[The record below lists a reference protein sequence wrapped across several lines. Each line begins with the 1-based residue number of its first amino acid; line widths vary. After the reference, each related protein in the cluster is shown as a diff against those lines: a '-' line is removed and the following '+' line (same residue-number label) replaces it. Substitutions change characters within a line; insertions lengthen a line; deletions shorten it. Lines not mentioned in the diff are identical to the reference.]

1 MEGQLAASNS
11 GKPYQTGVLSGLGV
25 RGRLLMAF
33 FAVSAFAFLGAS
45 AAFYSFR
52 EFGDALSLITQQR
65 TPAALKSQD
74 LARHAERIVAAA
86 PALLTA
92 TNQAEKDKRAQ
103 EIASDEGA
111 LYERLADLTAAGV
124 DSSVIQ
130 GLEADVKRL
139 NGNLTALDTLV
150 NNRLRVV
157 EQKRQLLSD
166 AVQAAGAVQAL
177 LVPWSAVMEQA
188 IAQWRRSKFDPTL
201 PLARRGEADAEFE
214 KALVWFQ
221 ALQASQVAASNASD
235 LLQRASTADTESGA
249 RVAGFRL
256 QQALNELERLSSDF
270 DPRLRSL
277 LVEAIAKLRPF
288 AVGND
293 SVPALRLREI
303 ALITEGTKLLSENA
317 ALSNSLTAKVASLTV
332 AASKDIADANA
343 RALSVVNFS
352 TWVLVVAV
360 ILSLVSSAL
369 IVWLYVGRNLIARLT
384 ELSNRMLTLAKGDLK
399 SPLPQGGA
407 DEIGEMARAV
417 EVFRDNA
424 IALDQL
430 MAEQEQAAVR
440 LEQQVEQRTHE
451 LSQSIGELRALG
463 EVTQAVTST
472 LDLQTVLTTIVA
484 KAAQLSSTEA
494 GAIYVFDEA
503 QREFRLRATYGMSEE
518 LIAAIRDH
526 HAALSNAVGGL
537 AEQRAP
543 VQTGDL
549 QNEPP
554 SLVNDIIM
562 KAGYRARLLVP
573 LVHSEE
579 TVGALVVRR
588 KEPGEFPKQ
597 TVALL
602 QTFAAQSALAIQN
615 ARLFSDLASARD
627 AANAASQTKSS
638 FLANISHELRTP
650 LNAIIGL
657 TEMLVSNAARFG
669 TDKALEPLRRVNRAG
684 THLLGLINQV
694 LDLSKIEA
702 GKLELNLESVS
713 IAPLIEEVVGTARP
727 LAEQNKNRLS
737 VECPR
742 DLPPIEADAMRLRQ
756 ILLNL
761 LSNACKFTK
770 DGEISLRATTMQ
782 HDERQFIEFSVT
794 DTGIGMTPD
803 QMTRL
808 FEEFAQADATTA
820 RHYGGTGLG
829 LAITRRLCQM
839 MGGDVTVASEPG
851 KGSTFTVRLPFAA
864 SHTVDAPAH
873 PAGEA
878 SPAEP
883 GRDCVL
889 VIDDDPT
896 ARELISEYLR
906 QAGFT
911 VITAAGG
918 REGLKRAKEYHPIA
932 ITLDVMMPDI
942 DGWTVL
948 AALRGDPALAD
959 IPVVMATIVDEQRHG
974 MTLGA
979 VGYLTKPIDRDRLVD
994 LMQKFRAPAGP
1005 TQVLVV
1011 EDDALQR
1018 ERIRAWLEPQQWLL
1032 VEADNGRIALD
1043 RLKES
1048 QPDVILLDLMMPEM
1062 DGFQLVAEL
1071 QKHPA
1076 WRRIPVIVVTARDLT
1091 AEDRTRLNSGIET
1104 VLMKDSFNP
1113 ANLIERV
1120 RQVVSKQRQADKVP
1134 EVAS

>member
-1 MEGQLAASNS
+1 
-11 GKPYQTGVLSGLGV
+11 
-25 RGRLLMAF
+25 
-33 FAVSAFAFLGAS
+33 
-45 AAFYSFR
+45 
-52 EFGDALSLITQQR
+52 
-65 TPAALKSQD
+65 
-74 LARHAERIVAAA
+74 
-86 PALLTA
+86 
-92 TNQAEKDKRAQ
+92 
-103 EIASDEGA
+103 
-111 LYERLADLTAAGV
+111 
-124 DSSVIQ
+124 
-130 GLEADVKRL
+130 
-139 NGNLTALDTLV
+139 
-150 NNRLRVV
+150 
-157 EQKRQLLSD
+157 
-166 AVQAAGAVQAL
+166 
-177 LVPWSAVMEQA
+177 
-188 IAQWRRSKFDPTL
+188 
-201 PLARRGEADAEFE
+201 
-214 KALVWFQ
+214 
-221 ALQASQVAASNASD
+221 
-235 LLQRASTADTESGA
+235 
-249 RVAGFRL
+249 
-256 QQALNELERLSSDF
+256 
-270 DPRLRSL
+270 
-277 LVEAIAKLRPF
+277 
-288 AVGND
+288 
-293 SVPALRLREI
+293 LRLREI
-303 ALITEGTKLLSENA
+303 ALITEGTKLLSETA
-317 ALSNSLTAKVASLTV
+317 ALSNSLTAKVASLTA

-343 RALSVVNFS
+343 RALSVLNFS

-518 LIAAIRDH
+518 LIAAMREH
-526 HAALSNAVGGL
+526 QAALSNAVIGL
-537 AEQRAP
+537 AEQRVP

-638 FLANISHELRTP
+638 FLANMSHELRTP

-657 TEMLVSNAARFG
+657 TEMLVTNAARFG
-669 TDKALEPLRRVNRAG
+669 TDKALEPLQRVNRAG

-702 GKLELNLESVS
+702 GKLELNLESIS
-713 IAPLIEEVVGTARP
+713 IAPLIEEVVGTARQ

-742 DLPPIEADAMRLRQ
+742 DLLPIEADAMRLRQ

-770 DGEISLRATTMQ
+770 DGEVSLRVATIQ
-782 HDERQFIEFSVT
+782 DERRHFIEFSVT
-794 DTGIGMTPD
+794 DTGIGMTSD

-808 FEEFAQADATTA
+808 FEEFSQADASTA

-839 MGGDVTVASEPG
+839 MGGDITVTSEPG
-851 KGSTFTVRLPFAA
+851 KGSTFTVRLPFTAN
-864 SHTVDAPAH
+864 HTVDVPAH
-873 PAGEA
+873 PSGDA
-878 SPAEP
+878 SPMEP

-906 QAGFT
+906 EAGFT

-948 AALRGDPALAD
+948 AALRGDPELAD

-979 VGYLTKPIDRDRLVD
+979 SGYLTKPIDRDRLVN
-994 LMQKFRAPAGP
+994 LMQRFRAPAGP

-1018 ERIRAWLEPQQWLL
+1018 ERIRSWLEPQQWLL
-1032 VEADNGRIALD
+1032 AEAENGRVALD
-1043 RLKES
+1043 RLRES

-1062 DGFQLVAEL
+1062 DGFQLVGEL
-1071 QKHPA
+1071 QKHPE
-1076 WRRIPVIVVTARDLT
+1076 WRRIPVLVVTARDLT
-1091 AEDRTRLNSGIET
+1091 AEDRVRLNSGIET
-1104 VLMKDSFNP
+1104 VLTKDTFNP
-1113 ANLIERV
+1113 SHLIERV
-1120 RQVVSKQRQADKVP
+1120 RQVVSKQRQPDKVP

>member
-1 MEGQLAASNS
+1 
-11 GKPYQTGVLSGLGV
+11 
-25 RGRLLMAF
+25 
-33 FAVSAFAFLGAS
+33 
-45 AAFYSFR
+45 
-52 EFGDALSLITQQR
+52 
-65 TPAALKSQD
+65 
-74 LARHAERIVAAA
+74 
-86 PALLTA
+86 
-92 TNQAEKDKRAQ
+92 
-103 EIASDEGA
+103 
-111 LYERLADLTAAGV
+111 
-124 DSSVIQ
+124 
-130 GLEADVKRL
+130 
-139 NGNLTALDTLV
+139 
-150 NNRLRVV
+150 
-157 EQKRQLLSD
+157 
-166 AVQAAGAVQAL
+166 
-177 LVPWSAVMEQA
+177 
-188 IAQWRRSKFDPTL
+188 
-201 PLARRGEADAEFE
+201 
-214 KALVWFQ
+214 
-221 ALQASQVAASNASD
+221 
-235 LLQRASTADTESGA
+235 
-249 RVAGFRL
+249 
-256 QQALNELERLSSDF
+256 
-270 DPRLRSL
+270 
-277 LVEAIAKLRPF
+277 
-288 AVGND
+288 
-293 SVPALRLREI
+293 
-303 ALITEGTKLLSENA
+303 
-317 ALSNSLTAKVASLTV
+317 
-332 AASKDIADANA
+332 
-343 RALSVVNFS
+343 
-352 TWVLVVAV
+352 
-360 ILSLVSSAL
+360 
-369 IVWLYVGRNLIARLT
+369 
-384 ELSNRMLTLAKGDLK
+384 MLTLAKGDLK

-440 LEQQVEQRTHE
+440 LEKQVEQRTHE

-484 KAAQLSSTEA
+484 KATQLSGTEA

-503 QREFRLRATYGMSEE
+503 QREFSLRATYGMSEE
-518 LIAAIRDH
+518 LIAAIRDQ

-537 AEQRAP
+537 AEQGGP
-543 VQTGDL
+543 VQTADL

-554 SLVNDIIM
+554 STVNDIIM

-573 LVHSEE
+573 LIHSEE

-627 AANAASQTKSS
+627 AADAASQTKSS
-638 FLANISHELRTP
+638 FLANMSHELRTP

-770 DGEISLRATTMQ
+770 DGEICLRASPIQ
-782 HDERQFIEFSVT
+782 HDGRQFIEFSVT

-808 FEEFAQADATTA
+808 FEEFSQADATTA

-864 SHTVDAPAH
+864 SHAVDAPAH

-878 SPAEP
+878 RPAEP

-918 REGLKRAKEYHPIA
+918 REGLKRAKEHHPIA
-932 ITLDVMMPDI
+932 ITLDVMMPDL

-948 AALRGDPALAD
+948 AALRGDPELAD

-994 LMQKFRAPAGP
+994 LMQRFRAPAGP
-1005 TQVLVV
+1005 TRVLVV

-1018 ERIRAWLEPQQWLL
+1018 ERIRILARTP
-1032 VEADNGRIALD
+1032 AL
-1043 RLKES
+1043 
-1048 QPDVILLDLMMPEM
+1048 
-1062 DGFQLVAEL
+1062 A
-1071 QKHPA
+1071 
-1076 WRRIPVIVVTARDLT
+1076 AR
-1091 AEDRTRLNSGIET
+1091 
-1104 VLMKDSFNP
+1104 
-1113 ANLIERV
+1113 
-1120 RQVVSKQRQADKVP
+1120 
-1134 EVAS
+1134 